1 MTEIRNRVK
10 EMVLLR
16 GRDLMAHDGNFRMH
30 PEMQKRAL
38 AGRLQQAGITGALKA
53 YYSERNGGQL
63 TLVDGHCRAEDHPDT
78 TWPVL
83 ILDLNDQEADEEL
96 MMGDT
101 ITTWAQTDPVKLNE
115 LVQKAR
121 VANAEIGVAIDRI
134 RNSIRD
140 QVEIAARLN
149 GKGGV
154 QDQKRNVSDAFDK
167 RMTEQKDKSVKVVV
181 SVGEHLPTIEQALK
195 ATRIRNRGEALAA
208 VCQYFL
214 DNVEE
219 KKADGAK

>member
-1 MTEIRNRVK
+1 MSDIRNRVK

-63 TLVDGHCRAEDHPDT
+63 TLIDGHCRAEDHPDT

-83 ILDLNDQEADEEL
+83 ILDLNDQEADEDL
-96 MMGDT
+96 MMWDT

-140 QVEIAARLN
+140 QVEIATRL
-149 GKGGV
+149 GGAEGVESQRRKESEAMMKGVREHRGH
-154 QDQKRNVSDAFDK
+154 
-167 RMTEQKDKSVKVVV
+167 SVKIVL
-181 SVGEHLPTIEQALK
+181 SWM
-195 ATRIRNRGEALAA
+195 
-208 VCQYFL
+208 
-214 DNVEE
+214 
-219 KKADGAK
+219 